1 MENYEPVNLQ
11 DLYNQFTPA
20 EQVKEGTA
28 KSTVPS
34 NNYIF
39 KAEKYE
45 ARKAPS
51 DHFKYPNRT
60 LYTLNGT
67 IEREG
72 SVLGRLFVDT
82 SREVD
87 EWRQKNGKMD
97 GPALLWAHLVTALDA
112 QGKSDGDVLDMSK
125 LYPVEVYVKE
135 TFDAGETV
143 LDPKQRW
150 LSAHNPEERSEFFR
164 KGYRASNRVTS
175 IRKVR

>member
-11 DLYNQFTPA
+11 DLYNAFTPP
-20 EQVKEGTA
+20 EQVKEGTV

-51 DHFKYPNRT
+51 DHFKYPGRV

-72 SVLGRLFVDT
+72 SVVGRLFVDAST
-82 SREVD
+82 ETD
-87 EWRQKNGKMD
+87 AWRQKNGKLD
-97 GPALLWAHLVTALDA
+97 GPALLWAHLIAALDA
-112 QGKSDGDVLDMSK
+112 QGKSDGDVLDWAKM
-125 LYPVEVYVKE
+125 YPVEVYVKE
-135 TFDAGETV
+135 TFDAGEGIA
-143 LDPKQRW
+143 DPKQRW
-150 LSAHNPEERSEFFR
+150 LSAHSPEERAEYFR
-164 KGYRASNRVTS
+164 KGYTASNRVTS